1 MDFIKSVSEY
11 LNMLMETIEKVDASA
26 VNDILNLICEARDN
40 QKQIFIMGN
49 GGSGANASHITGD
62 FNKGLSL
69 GMPENQ
75 RFRVLCL
82 NDNVATTLSLANDV
96 SYADIF
102 VEQLKN
108 FLNPDDI
115 VIGISGSGNSENIL
129 KAARYAQERGNKVIG
144 FTGFDGGEL
153 KKLADLSYHIDS
165 YSMQIVEDL
174 HMMLGHLFY
183 HVLKK

>member
-1 MDFIKSVSEY
+1 MDYTKSIKEY
-11 LNMLMETIEKVDASA
+11 LDMLTATVKDLDINVIDE
-26 VNDILNLICEARDN
+26 ILNLIQQARKN

-69 GMPENQ
+69 GEPEEN
-75 RFRVLCL
+75 RFRVICI
-82 NDNVATTLSLANDV
+82 NDNISTMLSLANDV
-96 SYADIF
+96 SYDDIF

-108 FLNPDDI
+108 FLNPEDL
-115 VIGISGSGNSENIL
+115 VIAISGSGNSENCL
-129 KAARYAQERGNKVIG
+129 RAARYAKQRGNTVIG
-144 FTGFDGGEL
+144 FVGLDGGEL
-153 KKLADLSYHIDS
+153 KKISDVCYHVKS
-165 YSMQIVEDL
+165 NSMQITEDL